1 MEMMKVD
8 GKVMLVNDR
17 THFCCWWGPRIEQ
30 AGDVVARLLQVG
42 MGMAQ
47 LRMHE
52 HKGCGKQQ
60 ASLYVWVVF
69 ARAWWAAARSSVALC
84 HCPTNSPAVQ
94 WTKVDHSRAIC
105 VDDKRLPQR
114 LRVPAQYDCTVQ
126 LGAASARALH

>member
-47 LRMHE
+47 LPACMNT
-52 HKGCGKQQ
+52 KGV
-60 ASLYVWVVF
+60 AS
-69 ARAWWAAARSSVALC
+69 SK
-84 HCPTNSPAVQ
+84 PA
-94 WTKVDHSRAIC
+94 
-105 VDDKRLPQR
+105 
-114 LRVPAQYDCTVQ
+114 CTS
-126 LGAASARALH
+126 G